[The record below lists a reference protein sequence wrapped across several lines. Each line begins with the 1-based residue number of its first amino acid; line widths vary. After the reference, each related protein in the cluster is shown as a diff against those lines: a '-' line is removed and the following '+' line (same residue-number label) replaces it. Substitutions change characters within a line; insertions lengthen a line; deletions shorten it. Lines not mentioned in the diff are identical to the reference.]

1 VNSSPP
7 TPTNHAPQDMSEHY
21 LNISGAII
29 LSLDLEGRV
38 LLLNKAGQDI
48 LGYSEDEVVGR
59 HWYDF
64 AVPEDM
70 RTDLLKAFQN
80 LIADDASG
88 LTPFGNEVLTKDGDR
103 VYVLWNDTL
112 VHDEHGN
119 IVSVLSS
126 GIDLRH
132 QKRIEDELRESQ
144 ARLQDFADST
154 ADWFWEMDA
163 DLRLSYLSP
172 SLSRVLGIST
182 DQLIGKSRI
191 DLAAPSEMSPLQK
204 KKWDEHLE
212 ALKNRQPFR
221 DFEYE
226 HVKVDKSIIH
236 LRTSGKPVFD
246 TQGQFKGYRGTG
258 TDITQERASSNEL
271 QLIQNQLYNAIE
283 VMEDGFVLFDAEDR
297 LVICNQR
304 YKEIYFEIAD
314 ILKPGVTF
322 KEIISAALENNQIS
336 SASEDK
342 DKWLQK
348 RLHAHLNPTTPFDQ
362 KLSRGGWLRVHER
375 KTADG
380 GIIGLRIDITKEKE
394 EQEERR
400 KLFHAVDQS
409 PNMIIITDDQ
419 GVIEYINPSVTK
431 ICGYAP
437 DDVIGENPRVLQSGE
452 TSPSVYANLWQSIL
466 SGHEWKGELKNRRK
480 DGSTFWAHAIIS
492 PVKDENG
499 NITHFVSMHEDITR
513 RKEIELRERQ
523 AKEQAETANRSKSE
537 LLANMSH
544 ELRTP
549 LNAILGF
556 SDAMKIEM
564 FGPLGHEKYHDY
576 LNDIHDSGT
585 HLLAIINDILD
596 VSAIEAGAISL
607 HEEAVNLTELI
618 EASVR
623 IVRPRAGASNVT
635 ILNHIEPNAEVLFA
649 DSRRVKQIL
658 LNLLSNAIK
667 FTPQKGQVDVISRI
681 SDDGALTLA
690 VHDNGIGMSP
700 KEIQKS
706 LSAFGQVD
714 GGLDR
719 KHEGTGLGLPLTKG
733 LIEAHGGTLVINSK
747 TNQGTQVTAIFPKER
762 VRHMADHEPLTP
774 ARV

>member
-1 VNSSPP
+1 MNSPP
-7 TPTNHAPQDMSEHY
+7 PAHVAQDMSEHY

-29 LSLDLEGRV
+29 LSLDLMGRV
-38 LLLNKAGQDI
+38 LLLNKAGQRI
-48 LGYSEDEVVGR
+48 LGYSEDEIVGQ

-64 AVPEDM
+64 AVPKEM
-70 RTDLLKAFQN
+70 RLDLLNAFQD
-80 LIADDASG
+80 LIASGTASAP
-88 LTPFGNEVLTKDGDR
+88 PFGNEILTKGGER

-126 GIDLRH
+126 GIDLTH

-144 ARLQDFADST
+144 TRLQDFADST

-191 DLAAPSEMSPLQK
+191 DLAAPSELSSLQK
-204 KKWDEHLE
+204 GKWGEHLE
-212 ALKNRQPFR
+212 TLKNRQPFR
-221 DFEYE
+221 DFDYE
-226 HVKVDKSIIH
+226 HIKADKSVIH

-246 TQGQFKGYRGTG
+246 THGQFKGYRGIG
-258 TDITQERASSNEL
+258 TDVTQEKKSSDEL
-271 QLIQNQLYNAIE
+271 QRMQNQLYNAIE

-297 LVICNQR
+297 LVICNQK

-314 ILKPGVTF
+314 ILKPGATF
-322 KEIISAALENNQIS
+322 KEIIAAAVESNQIS
-336 SASEDK
+336 IDSK
-342 DKWLQK
+342 DQDNWLK
-348 RLHAHLNPTTPFDQ
+348 DRLFEHLNPSAPFDQ
-362 KLSRGGWLRVHER
+362 KLSRGGWLRVIER

-380 GIIGLRIDITKEKE
+380 GIIGLRIDVTKEKE

-409 PNMIIITDDQ
+409 PNMVIITDEQ
-419 GVIEYINPSVTK
+419 GDIEYINPTVTEV
-431 ICGYAP
+431 CGYSP
-437 DDVIGENPRVLQSGE
+437 DDIIGKNPRILQSGE
-452 TSPSVYANLWQSIL
+452 TSNCVYDDLWKSIK
-466 SGHEWKGELKNRRK
+466 SGREWKGELKNRRK
-480 DGSTFWAHAIIS
+480 DGSTFWAYAIIS
-492 PVKDENG
+492 PVKDETG
-499 NITHFVSMHEDITR
+499 NITHFVSMHEDITQ
-513 RKEIELRERQ
+513 RKGIETRERQ
-523 AKEQAETANRSKSE
+523 AKEQAETANRAKSE

-564 FGPLGHEKYHDY
+564 HGPLGHEKYHEY
-576 LNDIHDSGT
+576 LNDIHDSGR

-618 EASVR
+618 EASIR
-623 IVRPRAGASNVT
+623 IVHPRANASHVNISRRV
-635 ILNHIEPNAEVLFA
+635 EPNAEVLFA
-649 DSRRVKQIL
+649 DSRRIKQIL
-658 LNLLSNAIK
+658 LNLLSNAVK
-667 FTPQKGQVDVISRI
+667 FTPSGGHINVSSHVIG
-681 SDDGALTLA
+681 DGALALV
-690 VHDNGIGMSP
+690 VHDNGIGMDH
-700 KEIQKS
+700 EGIQKA

-719 KHEGTGLGLPLTKG
+719 IHEGAGLGLPLTKG
-733 LIEAHGGTLVINSK
+733 LIEAHGGTLTIESEKNK
-747 TNQGTQVTAIFPKER
+747 GTQVTATFPKER
-762 VRHMADHEPLTP
+762 VRHTNTCAPQSGLC
-774 ARV
+774 A